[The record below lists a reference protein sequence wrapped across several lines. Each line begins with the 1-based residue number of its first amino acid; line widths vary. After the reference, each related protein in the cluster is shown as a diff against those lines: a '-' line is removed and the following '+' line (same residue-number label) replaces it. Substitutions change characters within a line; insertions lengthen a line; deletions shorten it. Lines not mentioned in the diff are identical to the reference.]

1 MSVRALGVI
10 GAGTMGSGIAA
21 LAASAGVPVILLD
34 VPAAGADRNAVAR
47 GGVER
52 SKKAKPAAFMAAD
65 RAALIEIGNTE
76 DDLER
81 LARCDLVIEA
91 IIEKLQP
98 KQALFARLEK
108 ALPEHTIVASNTSSI
123 PMRVLLEG
131 RGAGLRSRFVGM
143 HFFNP
148 PRYLH
153 LLEIIPGPDT
163 SEATIETARRFSDRI
178 LGKGIVVANDVPG
191 FVANRLGVFGM
202 VLAIRQMEKH
212 GLTIDETDALTGV
225 STGRSKSATFRTADL
240 SGIDVIAHVT
250 NELSAATGEDF
261 SLSPWV
267 LDLVKAGR
275 FGEKSGAGFYRRAGK
290 EIQTLDWK
298 TGEYGPQSKPE
309 SGELARLGALPL
321 EERFAAIRG
330 WGAADRY
337 AAFVQEYLLRFSHYV
352 LATTPV
358 IARDIP
364 SVDDAMVWGYAW
376 EAGPFAQ
383 MDLLGADFLAQGFSR
398 LSLDEP
404 ALLRRAREEG
414 GFFADDESRVL
425 SLSKGYEAVARPAG
439 ELRLADFHR
448 LSNRARILEDSRD
461 ASLIDVGGG
470 VAVLEYH
477 SKLNTL
483 GEGVISML
491 HRALDRV
498 ERDGRTGLVIGNDDP
513 RTFTAGA
520 DLTYMLSLVD
530 DNDWSRA
537 DAAVRQFQ
545 NTSLRIRQS
554 PFPVVAAPFGLALGG
569 GCEFSLYADRVQ
581 AHAELYMGLVEVGV
595 GIIPAGG
602 GTTELLFR
610 FASELLPYV
619 EADPFEAVRR
629 AFQTIAM
636 ATTSTSALDARAIGY
651 LRPTDRVSMNRDR
664 LLADAVARVT
674 DLAPDYVPPTPRR
687 ITAMGRDALGNLHYA
702 AWAMKEAGQIS
713 DHDVRI
719 GHELA
724 FVLTGG
730 DGPPRQVTEQ
740 DLFDLER
747 EAFLRLLGTK
757 ETQDRIKY
765 MLKTG
770 KPLRN

>member
-1 MSVRALGVI
+1 MRIRRLGVI
-10 GAGTMGSGIAA
+10 GAGTMGGGIAA
-21 LAASAGVPVILLD
+21 LAASAGIPVLLLD
-34 VPAAGADRNAVAR
+34 VPAPGGTDRNAVAR

-52 SKKAKPAAFMAAD
+52 AKKAKPAAFMAAD
-65 RAALIEIGNTE
+65 RAALIEVGNTE
-76 DDLER
+76 DDLGR
-81 LARCDLVIEA
+81 LAQCDLVVEA
-91 IIEKLQP
+91 IIEQLAP
-98 KQALFARLEK
+98 KRELYARLEK
-108 ALPEHTIVASNTSSI
+108 VLPSHTIVASNTSSI
-123 PMRVLLEG
+123 PMRMLVDQLG
-131 RGAGLRSRFVGM
+131 VDLRSRFVGM

-153 LLEIIPGPDT
+153 LLEIIPGPET
-163 SEATIETARRFSDRI
+163 SSATIDTVRRFSDRI
-178 LGKGIVVANDVPG
+178 LGKGIVVACDVPG

-212 GLTIDETDALTGV
+212 DLTIDEADVLTGV
-225 STGRSKSATFRTADL
+225 LTGRSKSATFRTADL

-250 NELSAATGEDF
+250 KELSEVTGEDF
-261 SLSPWV
+261 ALSPWV

-275 FGEKSGAGFYRRAGK
+275 FGEKSGAGFYRRVGK

-298 TGEYGPQSKPE
+298 TGDYAPQSKPA
-309 SGELARLGALPL
+309 SPELVNLSAMPL
-321 EERFAAIRG
+321 ADRFAVIRD
-330 WGAADRY
+330 WESNDRY
-337 AAFVQEYLLRFSHYV
+337 GAFVQEYLLRFSHYV
-352 LATTPV
+352 LTTGPFV
-358 IARDIP
+358 ARDIP
-364 SVDDAMVWGYAW
+364 SIDDAMVWGYAW
-376 EAGPFAQ
+376 DAGPFAQ
-383 MDLLGADFLAQGFSR
+383 MDLLGTEFLERGFSR

-404 ALLRRAREEG
+404 DLLRRAEN
-414 GFFADDESRVL
+414 GFFSEDGSKVL
-425 SLSKGYEAVARPAG
+425 SLKQGYEAIERPAG
-439 ELRLADFHR
+439 EIRLADFHR
-448 LSNRARILEDSRD
+448 PSNRSRLLEDSRD

-483 GEGVISML
+483 GQGVIEMI

-498 ERDGRTGLVIGNDDP
+498 ERDGLTGLVIGNDDP

-520 DLTYMLSLVD
+520 DLMYMLSLVD
-530 DNDWSRA
+530 EKDWSRA
-537 DAAVRQFQ
+537 AAAVRHFQ
-545 NTSLRIRQS
+545 NTALRIRQS

-569 GCEFSLYADRVQ
+569 GCEFSLYADRIQ

-610 FASELLPYV
+610 FAGELAPYV
-619 EADPFEAVRR
+619 EADPFEGVRR
-629 AFQTIAM
+629 AFQVIAM

-651 LRPTDRVSMNRDR
+651 LRPTDRITMNRDR
-664 LLADAVARVT
+664 LIADAVARVT
-674 DLAPDYVPPTPRR
+674 DLAPDYVPPVPRR

-719 GHELA
+719 AHELA
-724 FVLTGG
+724 YVLTGG

-740 DLFDLER
+740 DLLDLER
-747 EAFLRLLGTK
+747 EAFLRLLGTR
-757 ETQDRIKY
+757 ETQERIKY